1 MAALGSRSIT
11 ALLHHKHICGVQEE
25 NRREVGGMGFMQ
37 KNKPVS
43 FSLQMIGSP
52 HCNLRDN
59 REQAECI
66 MHYIHRQ
73 EEGRVKRGQAN
84 VVICFVQSLQLGI
97 FI

>member
-1 MAALGSRSIT
+1 ML
-11 ALLHHKHICGVQEE
+11 
-25 NRREVGGMGFMQ
+25 
-37 KNKPVS
+37 KNQLASLYVLR
-43 FSLQMIGSP
+43 LQMIGSLSL

-66 MHYIHRQ
+66 MHYIHKQ
-73 EEGRVKRGQAN
+73 EEGRVKSGQAN